1 MSIKL
6 FTNILAYR
14 LTDGSVFHGQ
24 TLTQLNEDLAKRPA
38 RSPELSEMS
47 TIGFIPPY
55 GEDDSFIE
63 RVDRQ
68 EHTYIL
74 AVMSHERMIP
84 GKVVRAE
91 VNRRV
96 AKIEAEEAR
105 KVYAREKQR
114 LKDEVVREFMP
125 RAFVDCKTTF
135 VLVSG
140 PYVLIDSSSAKRGED
155 VLNVMREALGTL
167 PVRPVASNNIPID
180 SFTNWV
186 TQQVPDGFRLTGDFK
201 ANASTDEKDLLT
213 GKGVDL
219 DDPELHEALVSSG
232 RRITQLGLSW
242 EQEDGVSASFTVN
255 EMLGLKGIKWG
266 EELSQ
271 SVEDDL
277 GETEDADERRV
288 LALRATVMLLAVSLQ
303 DLLDDLLLALGGEN
317 IPREAN
323 VEEAEDYDEEDL
335 L

>member
-1 MSIKL
+1 MLIKL

-14 LTDGSVFHGQ
+14 LTDVSVFHGQ
-24 TLTQLNEDLAKRPA
+24 SLTQLNEDLAKHPA
-38 RSPELSEMS
+38 RSPELSELN
-47 TIGFIPPY
+47 TIGFVPPY
-55 GEDDSFIE
+55 GEEDSFIE
-63 RVDRQ
+63 RVDRVKDS
-68 EHTYIL
+68 YLL
-74 AVMSHERMIP
+74 AVMTHERMIP

-96 AKIEAEEAR
+96 AKIETAEAR

-114 LKDEVVREFMP
+114 LKDEIVREFMP
-125 RAFVDCKTTF
+125 RAFVDCKVTF

-155 VLNVMREALGTL
+155 VLNVIREALGTL
-167 PVRPVASNNIPID
+167 PVRPVAANNIPID

-186 TQQVPDGFRLTGDFK
+186 TQQAPDGFRLTGDFK

-219 DDPELHEALVSSG
+219 GDPELHEALVSSG

-242 EQEDGVSASFTVN
+242 EQEDGVPASFTVN

-277 GETEDADERRV
+277 GEIEDADERQL
-288 LALRATVMLLAVSLQ
+288 LALQATVMLLTVGLRELLA
-303 DLLDDLLLALGGEN
+303 DLLDALGGEN
-317 IPREAN
+317 IPREAG
-323 VEEAEDYDEEDL
+323 VEEAEDYDQEDL